1 MTTILPFFQVS
12 VSVLLIALVLLQPR
26 GSGLGS
32 AFGGESVL
40 FASRRG
46 IQQKI
51 HWLTVFFGFSFIG
64 LALLSLLA

>member
-32 AFGGESVL
+32 AFGGDTIL

-51 HWLTVFFGFSFIG
+51 HWLTVFSGFSFIA